1 MLGVKFIPYTTII
14 HIPEGIE
21 NIVIDPTNRLADS
34 YMLNNSKKAP
44 VDVAFDS
51 KIWNIPDWKRYNLNV
66 RPDIWW
72 NAYDGLKVGAHF

>member
-1 MLGVKFIPYTTII
+1 MLGGKFIRHTTIV

-44 VDVAFDS
+44 
-51 KIWNIPDWKRYNLNV
+51 
-66 RPDIWW
+66 
-72 NAYDGLKVGAHF
+72 